1 MVAVTVE
8 AFQDEAEDSAAE
20 ASAAAAHPAAGEH
33 GSQAHRPS
41 PARYSGAGFASVSA
55 RGDGSHRE
63 NHPGAGNPACGRDPL
78 RGGGR
83 ARLGAAPAGAS
94 AARARP
100 RGVLATARMGYRA

>member
-63 NHPGAGNPACGRDPL
+63 NHPGAGNPSCGRDPL

-83 ARLGAAPAGAS
+83 ARPGSASTGSIGAAS
-94 AARARP
+94 
-100 RGVLATARMGYRA
+100 TAKRIS